1 MKTTYT
7 LALLSSLIPV
17 ACGQVP
23 STDRSGQS
31 SATTSSSDQA
41 ANELFLDDLAVASAS
56 TDADVAGAD
65 VDDSAVDDSVKK
77 DIEPSRLQK
86 MAENLFKEL
95 DDDSSGSLSLE
106 EFLVGPEKR
115 AVDKNLPEEAKA
127 KLTEKVT
134 ADFTKYAG
142 ADSALSLDELKTLL
156 SEVAPRVGH
165 HRAKKHKGEHEGRV
179 KQSWADITAKY
190 DTNKDGQLSQTEF
203 EAMQADH
210 KAQNKAMRQKM
221 RGPGSL

>member
-7 LALLSSLIPV
+7 LAFLSSLIPV

-23 STDRSGQS
+23 TSTD
-31 SATTSSSDQA
+31 ATQALAAYSSSDEG
-41 ANELFLDDLAVASAS
+41 ANELFLDDLTEASAS
-56 TDADVAGAD
+56 TDA
-65 VDDSAVDDSVKK
+65 VDTAEAASDDVDDSVKK
-77 DIEPSRLQK
+77 DIEPGRLQQ
-86 MAENLFKEL
+86 MAERLFAEL
-95 DDDSSGSLSLE
+95 DEDSSGGLSLE

-115 AVDKNLPEEAKA
+115 AEDKNLPDEAKA

-142 ADSALSLDELKTLL
+142 TDSALSIDELKTLL
-156 SEVAPRVGH
+156 KEVAPRIGH

-203 EAMQADH
+203 EAMKAHH
-210 KAQNKAMRQKM
+210 KSKHKEMRQKI
-221 RGPGSL
+221 RFLTPR

>member
-7 LALLSSLIPV
+7 LAFLSSLIPV

-23 STDRSGQS
+23 TSTDAAQ
-31 SATTSSSDQA
+31 AMAAYSSSDEG
-41 ANELFLDDLAVASAS
+41 ANELFLDDLTEASAS
-56 TDADVAGAD
+56 TDSDDVTD
-65 VDDSAVDDSVKK
+65 VIDDSVKK
-77 DIEPSRLQK
+77 DIEPGRLQQ
-86 MAENLFKEL
+86 MAERLFAEL
-95 DDDSSGSLSLE
+95 DDDTSGGLSLE

-115 AVDKNLPEEAKA
+115 AEDKSLPDEAKA

-142 ADSALSLDELKTLL
+142 ADAALSIDELKTLL
-156 SEVAPRVGH
+156 KEVAPRIGH

-203 EAMQADH
+203 EAMKADH
-210 KAQNKAMRQKM
+210 KSKHKEIRQKIRQKM
-221 RGPGSL
+221 RGPAPR